1 MELIVP
7 ENTKV
12 RWEVPIREE
21 DAEASRGVG
30 RKGRLQ
36 TDHEEE
42 GSALQAPS

>member
-1 MELIVP
+1 MP

-12 RWEVPIREE
+12 RWEVTIIREE
-21 DAEASRGVG
+21 DAEASRAVG

-42 GSALQAPS
+42 GSVLQAPS